1 MPKMKPKRST
11 ASLRSILHTGPGV
24 KTAPI
29 EKQLEWLDLRGAYL
43 RRVGWIGFF
52 LIAVAIA
59 IHIMPRAW
67 VPGDATKIYYPA
79 PLQVLLNTELA
90 HGVRRPTENL
100 IRRAEAGDV
109 SDVKAILAEKKLLSQ
124 GYAHLLLFQVAKQS
138 NSSLSG
144 VDLPL
149 AAKFAFDNKEV
160 PTEVQINIE
169 LAAFGEV
176 KSVRAL
182 DKYKSLK
189 KCGVSQ
195 SFLDWSSTQEKSKQ
209 IVQIT
214 FNPTAQAVAGMSN
227 FARRGSWNGHNGTS
241 CQDTRHSETYTR
253 SLVGAIADD
262 TMYSI
267 QMNYLEDNDYLSDS
281 IEEIMEEEKC
291 SFEKAFDMVLE
302 DYDITDDILYRDNFQ
317 DKLRARVLGKVWNLQ
332 EQKNYYNEYDSVDDE
347 LEGLMQQFFELG
359 LDLDFM
365 KTIRGYGSDKT
376 KSELKDALTQ
386 ISKIENLI
394 ATGIK

>member
-1 MPKMKPKRST
+1 M
-11 ASLRSILHTGPGV
+11 AILKV
-24 KTAPI
+24 
-29 EKQLEWLDLRGAYL
+29 
-43 RRVGWIGFF
+43 
-52 LIAVAIA
+52 
-59 IHIMPRAW
+59 
-67 VPGDATKIYYPA
+67 
-79 PLQVLLNTELA
+79 
-90 HGVRRPTENL
+90 ENL
-100 IRRAEAGDV
+100 SGFYEELNDYDSANEIFSFCSTLENLDSGDYYNERKHMNKFFKRFTVSIENGEEYMDFRDKLANEYRKIDSEISELQSDYRMRKMNDEDEKALELLGNQIERAGKNLRILLDIIRNLDADLW
-109 SDVKAILAEKKLLSQ
+109 S
-124 GYAHLLLFQVAKQS
+124 S
-138 NSSLSG
+138 NMTHKGARL
-144 VDLPL
+144 
-149 AAKFAFDNKEV
+149 N
-160 PTEVQINIE
+160 
-169 LAAFGEV
+169 
-176 KSVRAL
+176 
-182 DKYKSLK
+182 KSLK

-214 FNPTAQAVAGMSN
+214 FNPTVQAVAGMSN
-227 FARRGSWNGHNGTS
+227 FARSGSWNGHNGTS

-262 TMYSI
+262 TLYSI

-317 DKLRARVLGKVWNLQ
+317 DKLKARVLGKVWNLQ
-332 EQKNYYNEYDSVDDE
+332 EQKNYYNEYDRVDEE
-347 LEGLMQQFFELG
+347 LEELMKQFFELG

-394 ATGIK
+394 PTGIK

>member
-182 DKYKSLK
+182 DKYKELK
-189 KCGVSQ
+189 KEVDSKADRKRNTIFLSVSLGIL
-195 SFLDWSSTQEKSKQ
+195 SFVL
-209 IVQIT
+209 
-214 FNPTAQAVAGMSN
+214 M
-227 FARRGSWNGHNGTS
+227 
-241 CQDTRHSETYTR
+241 
-253 SLVGAIADD
+253 LVGLLLQLKSRRIS
-262 TMYSI
+262 T
-267 QMNYLEDNDYLSDS
+267 LL
-281 IEEIMEEEKC
+281 
-291 SFEKAFDMVLE
+291 KA
-302 DYDITDDILYRDNFQ
+302 
-317 DKLRARVLGKVWNLQ
+317 
-332 EQKNYYNEYDSVDDE
+332 
-347 LEGLMQQFFELG
+347 
-359 LDLDFM
+359 
-365 KTIRGYGSDKT
+365 
-376 KSELKDALTQ
+376 LK
-386 ISKIENLI
+386 
-394 ATGIK
+394 

>member
-1 MPKMKPKRST
+1 MAILKVENLSGFYEELNDYDSANEIFSLCSTLENLDSEDYYNERKHMKKFFKRFTVSIENNKEYMAFTEKLVDEYKKMDSEISELQSDYR
-11 ASLRSILHTGPGV
+11 
-24 KTAPI
+24 I
-29 EKQLEWLDLRGAYL
+29 EKMHDTDEKTLEVLGSQIEKFGKNLKILSDIIRNMNVNLWGNNTTHKGA
-43 RRVGWIGFF
+43 R
-52 LIAVAIA
+52 
-59 IHIMPRAW
+59 
-67 VPGDATKIYYPA
+67 
-79 PLQVLLNTELA
+79 LN
-90 HGVRRPTENL
+90 
-100 IRRAEAGDV
+100 
-109 SDVKAILAEKKLLSQ
+109 
-124 GYAHLLLFQVAKQS
+124 
-138 NSSLSG
+138 
-144 VDLPL
+144 
-149 AAKFAFDNKEV
+149 
-160 PTEVQINIE
+160 
-169 LAAFGEV
+169 
-176 KSVRAL
+176 
-182 DKYKSLK
+182 KSLK

-195 SFLDWSSTQEKSKQ
+195 SFLDWSSTQEKSKK

-214 FNPTAQAVAGMSN
+214 FNPTVQAVAGMSN
-227 FARRGSWNGHNGTS
+227 FARSGSWNGHNGTS

-262 TMYSI
+262 TLYSI

-386 ISKIENLI
+386 ISKVENLI
-394 ATGIK
+394 STGIK